1 MSTLVDVRPPA
12 LDVLFRPGNTLTAT
26 LNWPAGELTGRTFS
40 AELNGT
46 ALTTPVSI
54 VGDVMTVIVTDT
66 ETGALAVGVEVE
78 FELDEDI
85 GGTDEP
91 VIVGT
96 WTPSNDAAAVSSTTI
111 EVTSGG
117 ATVEVTVAG
126 FGGSVGDL
134 AVGGDLTMAEATIV
148 GDGTVDGGV
157 IRAHSLQIPWDYT
170 LDHDP
175 TSTALGTA
183 IYVDADVTIEPGG
196 NPLGPQFQTGYF
208 GPRGIFNLEGL
219 VRYARDMTILGF
231 APVGYYD
238 ALTIA
243 NDAGNARDLAPSW
256 SFLSARSTV
265 ADGALCELVGTDVN
279 AGGAAF
285 VDAAVYGSTDGGE
298 LDGLTHDYE
307 LVSFLSM
314 PGLFGDSSIRRRIAF
329 DVMAAFEGIHP
340 IIPEPEGPHWSGV
353 GDFDPTAPTL
363 DEEIGLRI
371 QEFTLG
377 ATKIGVQSVH
387 PVVADEGFYGGRDA
401 GDDLILGST
410 LHATRGQ
417 INARDPIN
425 VLTEALTH
433 TEPEPVR
440 LVEWAG
446 TVTLDDPAGFQF
458 GNELSGLGMF
468 GTAIYERASPL
479 GIGNLMSAAHT
490 VKNPTGEARNLT
502 PFNGLVMQVNVQADA
517 AAVTAQAVRSVLDNA
532 QFGVAGG
539 GTLTATE
546 WTGVELAGS
555 IGAGATV
562 TTRRGLWVK
571 DPAGVGALG
580 TMVGVDIAALTKAT
594 TDIGIRNA
602 STEVATPS
610 SAFVDAASDTIT
622 INAKAKRVGNLSNPN
637 VPITLTSTPTIP
649 NGVADGQVAHLWL
662 YTGADVTIQ
671 DEANLAGSNVENGGT
686 DVVLSL
692 GGRGVTIVWSFNRGS
707 WVVVG

>member
-1 MSTLVDVRPPA
+1 
-12 LDVLFRPGNTLTAT
+12 
-26 LNWPAGELTGRTFS
+26 
-40 AELNGT
+40 
-46 ALTTPVSI
+46 
-54 VGDVMTVIVTDT
+54 MTVLVTAA
-66 ETGALAVGVEVE
+66 ESGELAVGVAVD
-78 FELDEDI
+78 FELAETTGGIDEAI
-85 GGTDEP
+85 L
-91 VIVGT
+91 VGT
-96 WTPSNDAAAVSSTTI
+96 WTPSNDAAAVSSATV
-111 EVTSGG
+111 EVVSGG
-117 ATVEVTVAG
+117 ATVEVTVVG
-126 FGGSVGDL
+126 GGGGGEFGGIVDELAITGDL

-175 TSTALGTA
+175 ESTELGTA
-183 IYVDADVTIEPGG
+183 IYVDADVTIEAGG

-219 VRYARDMTILGF
+219 VRYARDMTLLGF

-243 NDAGNARDLAPSW
+243 NDADNARNLTPSW

-265 ADGALCELVGTDVN
+265 ADGAVCTLGPTDVN
-279 AGGAAF
+279 RGGAAF

-298 LDGLTHDYE
+298 LDGLTNDYE

-340 IIPEPEGPHWSGV
+340 IINEPVGAHWSGV

-377 ATKIGVQSVH
+377 ATKIGVQTVH

-401 GDDLILGST
+401 GDTLILGST
-410 LHATRGQ
+410 LDADRGQ

-425 VLTEALTH
+425 VLTEPLIH
-433 TEPEPVR
+433 TDASPVR

-458 GNELSGLGMF
+458 GNELTGLGMF
-468 GTAIYERASPL
+468 GTVTYERVSPL
-479 GIGNLMSAAHT
+479 GAGNLMSAAHT
-490 VKNPTGEARNLT
+490 LKNPTGEVRALS
-502 PFNGLVMQVNVQADA
+502 PFNGVVLQPRFQADDA
-517 AAVTAQAVRSVLDNA
+517 AMTVAAVRGLYDNA
-532 QFGVAGG
+532 QFAVLDDGTVTAAEWTAVEVAGG
-539 GTLTATE
+539 D
-546 WTGVELAGS
+546 

-571 DPAGVGALG
+571 NTAGAGVLTTQIGI
-580 TMVGVDIAALTKAT
+580 DIAALTKGA

-602 STEVATPS
+602 STEVDPPT
-610 SAFVDAASDTIT
+610 SAFISAAGNQIAHDR
-622 INAKAKRVGNLSNPN
+622 KAKRVGNLTNPN
-637 VPITLTSTPTIP
+637 VPITLTSTPTIT
-649 NGVADGQVAHLWL
+649 NGQDGEVLRLWL

-671 DEANLAGSNVENGGT
+671 DEANLAGSNVENGGE
-686 DVVLSL
+686 DIVLSM
-692 GGRGVTIVWSFNRGS
+692 GGPGVTLIYSFNRGA
-707 WVVVG
+707 WVVV